1 MSHHI
6 YFYKKLRLIYDQFEN
21 QSFNNYNYNVTL
33 DNLNDLNEYIGEEYY
48 EIIIKMYVDIIE
60 LEKEKNQKKRY
71 NKRYYDYIKIF
82 VRGCDKHSYFFLN
95 PFKEITI

>member
-21 QSFNNYNYNVTL
+21 QSFNNYNYNVVL

-48 EIIIKMYVDIIE
+48 EIIIKMYVDIFE
-60 LEKEKNQKKRY
+60 LEKEN
-71 NKRYYDYIKIF
+71 
-82 VRGCDKHSYFFLN
+82 L
-95 PFKEITI
+95 KENI